1 MRRVSEINQEL
12 WVVLSMFVLAA
23 ALNFVLDAQRM
34 VLGLYTLPVLY
45 SAYVYGR
52 RHAVL
57 TAFGSA
63 FLVGIVAWYDPH
75 PFPHNAIRLPLDD
88 RWFDLTVWA
97 GILIVTAYA
106 MGTLYEHRQRYVA
119 ELRETYQ

>member
-88 RWFDLTVWA
+88 RRGRERLGRLEGAVVLLL
-97 GILIVTAYA
+97 G
-106 MGTLYEHRQRYVA
+106 H
-119 ELRETYQ
+119 LRELPD